1 MVAVMMLPA
10 VRWVGCGDGEGDDGV
25 RDGDGDGDGGDGDGG
40 GGGDDDGD
48 GCGGDG
54 DGGDG
59 DGDTSFAPRQCPFGE
74 PRLRAAGFHAAW
86 ISETRMKQ
94 IEVRIV
100 RFRRKRNHEIDTEN
114 GHKKR
119 TNFLARNT

>member
-48 GCGGDG
+48 GCCGDG
-54 DGGDG
+54 DGGDGDG

-100 RFRRKRNHEIDTEN
+100 CFFAKKKSRN
-114 GHKKR
+114 
-119 TNFLARNT
+119 